1 MSKEAEQVINEEISK
16 NETLCDLS
24 LIEVNRNNLSFILDN
39 LDTNKNIGYIKLSE
53 NSNDEINDLKEKIEN
68 KLIKNNEDYRLFPND
83 YIHCLLSL
91 HCNQTKFESDYKI
104 NNSLFSES
112 KFKLLQDQ
120 EWKVEEVFEEKGYK
134 SVVYINQKK
143 KNIVLAFQGIKLEI
157 KDFFLKDNLIEPT
170 VYSMIANLDIAPQTV
185 LSYIHTQ
192 TAVDLCKKDLNYSL
206 SFTGHGFGAWLAEQA
221 IYFSMKEFSFNNFG
235 FDNVKAVTFDSPG
248 SYNYLEILNSSNIY
262 NNETKFDL
270 SDLNIVTYLS
280 APSIMNTCN
289 KHIGKVYRI
298 KTEIT
303 KKHSIDTDKIV
314 FSLINSIQQKEIQE
328 RIKKCYK
335 DKIENQ
341 SNKYTFIL
349 NGCISLFHDG
359 LNIILNE
366 FDPIAGKPLKYK
378 KITDWPKFEF
388 SPLDNFKNNFND
400 LFDFKNVIDSIPA
413 SALIPDKFKK
423 IVSKGVNSISV
434 KAVEYI
440 SKNYLNGLT
449 VVINLVIEIKN
460 GNLNIDQFQ
469 YNFNEDNWN
478 KGEITVSDERDFN
491 IKYLGHYKIEDI
503 NLKEDILL
511 NKNEGSIDQFLFN
524 LFYYVK
530 DINDLKDLNDSFIE
544 KQLFELTKLYQL
556 DSNKN
561 KTVIKSTLIEIELI
575 RYRLERLL
583 KINKDLKSFLHKL
596 IGLKRSNDDLIYLG
610 NADENSPDLYFI
622 GRINELNKIEEIF
635 KTNQFVYIHGR
646 SGCGKTQLAIKYSK
660 IAREKNYITR
670 WIRNKEIY
678 QSCIEL
684 AEELKIN
691 ISNKTSF
698 EELIKKI
705 KINLNKFTIKN
716 KKNIMFFIDNLVYE
730 SKDESLNEFQ
740 HLINGFESKN
750 IKFLITTKDQS
761 IISKLNKEHSYEKV
775 PLDLFTLQDCLDFI
789 DIKLDKDSIHKAFL
803 KTEWE
808 DLFKIISLKTDKIL
822 LLPIDLNK
830 FLSKLN
836 EEGQFWN
843 KNEIEKYLENEIKT
857 KYKLLKEQNKNAHR
871 ILCYLGF
878 LNEDTISKYLIYKLL
893 INNDID
899 QNDLINGIDYL
910 IRNSEIS
917 INENGYYTI
926 HETTQLGI
934 INSLEEQQKYVYLNR
949 IIETLDKLIDQENI
963 KENNRKLNNKIK
975 EYFDHSIKVL
985 SLPEMDRI
993 KSNSIASILDKI
1005 AYIFENILIKYDKA
1019 IEYYEKSLN
1028 IRKKSLPENHPDFVT
1043 SYNNLSS
1050 VYYNKGEYDKAIEYF
1065 NHSLDIRKISLPGNH
1080 PDLATSYNDLGAVH
1094 RYKGEYN
1101 KAIEYFIK
1109 SLNIRVES
1117 LRENHPDIATSYYN
1131 LGIAYYNKGEH
1142 EKAIEY
1148 FNNSLNIRK
1157 KSLPEN
1163 HPDLARSYNSLGI
1176 LYYNKGEHEK
1186 AIAYYNQSLDIRKK
1200 ALPENHPDLATSY
1213 NNLGTV
1219 YDNKGESDKAI
1230 AYYNQSLDIR
1240 KKSLPENHPDLA
1252 TSYYNL
1258 GLLYG
1263 NKGDSDN
1270 AIEYYEKSLN
1280 IRKKSLPKNHPDF
1293 VTSYNNLS
1301 SVYYNKGEYDK
1312 AIEYYNQS
1320 LNITK
1325 KYLPENHSDLATSYN
1340 KLGALYHNNKEYDK
1354 AIEYYNQSLNI
1365 RKKSLPENQPDLA
1378 TSFYNLGLV
1387 YDNKEKYDKAIK
1399 YYNQSLDIRKKSLPE
1414 NDPDLATSYY
1424 SLGLVYYNKGKYDKA
1439 IEYYNQSLNMRKKS
1453 LPENHPDLAK
1463 SYHYLWLVY
1472 DKKKEFDKANE
1483 YYNQS
1488 LNIRK

>member
-1 MSKEAEQVINEEISK
+1 MSKEAEQAINEKISK

-39 LDTNKNIGYIKLSE
+39 LDKNSNIGYIKLNE
-53 NSNDEINDLKEKIEN
+53 NNNSDEEIKDLKEKIEN
-68 KLIKNNEDYRLFPND
+68 KLIENNENYRLFPND
-83 YIHCLLSL
+83 RIHCLLSF
-91 HCNQTKFESDYKI
+91 HCNQTKFESDYEI
-104 NNSLFSES
+104 NDSLFDKET
-112 KFKLLQDQ
+112 FKLLKEK
-120 EWKVEEVFEEKGYK
+120 EWKVKEVIQEKGYK
-134 SVVYINQKK
+134 SVIYINERA

-170 VYSMIANLDIAPQTV
+170 VYSMISNLEIAPQTV
-185 LSYIHTQ
+185 YSYIHTQ
-192 TAVDLCKKDLNYSL
+192 KAVDLCKKDLNYSL

-221 IYFSMKEFSFNNFG
+221 IYFSMKEFSFNYFG

-262 NNETKFDL
+262 SNETKFDL

-280 APSIMNTCN
+280 APSFMNTCN

-298 KTEIT
+298 KTEIET
-303 KKHSIDTDKIV
+303 KHSIDTNKIV
-314 FSLINSIQQKEIQE
+314 FSLINSIPQKEIQE
-328 RIKKCYK
+328 RIKKCYN

-341 SNKYTFIL
+341 LNKYTFIL
-349 NGCISLFHDG
+349 NGCVSLFHDG
-359 LNIILNE
+359 LNMILKE
-366 FDPIAGKPLKYK
+366 FDATTGKPLKYK

-400 LFDFKNVIDSIPA
+400 LFDFKNIIDSIPA
-413 SALIPDKFKK
+413 SALIPDKLKNF
-423 IVSKGVNSISV
+423 VSKGVNSIAD
-434 KAVEYI
+434 KAVEFV

-449 VVINLVIEIKN
+449 VVINLMIEIKN

-469 YNFNEDNWN
+469 YNYDEDNWN
-478 KGEITVSDERDFN
+478 KGGITVVDEKDFN

-503 NLKEDILL
+503 NLKEDVLL

-530 DINDLKDLNDSFIE
+530 DVNDLKDLKDNFIE
-544 KQLFELTKLYQL
+544 KQLFQLTKLYQL

-575 RYRLERLL
+575 KYRLERLL

-596 IGLKRSNDDLIYLG
+596 ICLKRSNDDLIYLG
-610 NADENSPDLYFI
+610 NVDENSPDLYFI
-622 GRINELNKIEEIF
+622 GRINELNKIDEIF
-635 KTNQFVYIHGR
+635 KTKQFAYIHGR
-646 SGCGKTQLAIKYSK
+646 SGCGKTQLALKYSK
-660 IAREKNYITR
+660 IARESNYIIR

-678 QSCIEL
+678 QSFIEL

-698 EELIKKI
+698 EELIKTI
-705 KINLNKFTIKN
+705 KMNLNKFAQEN

-730 SKDESLNEFQ
+730 SEDESLNEFH
-740 HLINGFESKN
+740 HLINGFDTKN
-750 IKFLITTKDQS
+750 IKLLVTTKDQS
-761 IISKLNKEHSYEKV
+761 IINKLNKEHSYEKV

-789 DIKLDKDSIHKAFL
+789 DIKLDKDSIHKAFS
-803 KTEWE
+803 KTEWK

-830 FLSKLN
+830 LLAKLN
-836 EEGQFWN
+836 EEGQFW
-843 KNEIEKYLENEIKT
+843 KKDEIKKYLEKEIET

-893 INNDID
+893 INEID
-899 QNDLINGIDYL
+899 KNDLINGIDYL
-910 IRNSEIS
+910 IRNSEII
-917 INENGYYTI
+917 INDNGYYTI

-934 INSLEEQQKYVYLNR
+934 INSLGEQQKYVYLNR

-963 KENNRKLNNKIK
+963 KENKRKLDNKIK

-985 SLPEMDRI
+985 ALPQMDRNNN
-993 KSNSIASILDKI
+993 KSITSILDKI

-1019 IEYYEKSLN
+1019 IEYYDKSLS
-1028 IRKKSLPENHPDFVT
+1028 IRKKSLPDNHPDFAT
-1043 SYNNLSS
+1043 SYDNLSS
-1050 VYYNKGEYDKAIEYF
+1050 VYYNKGEFNKAIEYY
-1065 NHSLDIRKISLPGNH
+1065 NLSLDIRKKSLPENH

-1094 RYKGEYN
+1094 RYKGENN
-1101 KAIEYFIK
+1101 KAIEYFIQSLSIRKK
-1109 SLNIRVES
+1109 SLP
-1117 LRENHPDIATSYYN
+1117 ENHPDLATSYYN
-1131 LGIAYYNKGEH
+1131 LGIAYYNKGEY

-1176 LYYNKGEHEK
+1176 LFYNKGESDK
-1186 AIAYYNQSLDIRKK
+1186 AIEYYNLSLNIRKK
-1200 ALPENHPDLATSY
+1200 SLPENHPDLATSY

-1230 AYYNQSLDIR
+1230 AYYNQSLNIR

-1258 GLLYG
+1258 GLLYN
-1263 NKGDSDN
+1263 NKGGIIS
-1270 AIEYYEKSLN
+1270 
-1280 IRKKSLPKNHPDF
+1280 
-1293 VTSYNNLS
+1293 
-1301 SVYYNKGEYDK
+1301 
-1312 AIEYYNQS
+1312 
-1320 LNITK
+1320 
-1325 KYLPENHSDLATSYN
+1325 
-1340 KLGALYHNNKEYDK
+1340 
-1354 AIEYYNQSLNI
+1354 
-1365 RKKSLPENQPDLA
+1365 
-1378 TSFYNLGLV
+1378 
-1387 YDNKEKYDKAIK
+1387 
-1399 YYNQSLDIRKKSLPE
+1399 
-1414 NDPDLATSYY
+1414 
-1424 SLGLVYYNKGKYDKA
+1424 
-1439 IEYYNQSLNMRKKS
+1439 
-1453 LPENHPDLAK
+1453 
-1463 SYHYLWLVY
+1463 
-1472 DKKKEFDKANE
+1472 
-1483 YYNQS
+1483 
-1488 LNIRK
+1488 